1 MDQYEPSFLANADE
15 IEFLRYVQKAET
27 QQILD
32 SLELVRRRAGFKVA
46 AVPAAEPL
54 SDWGT
59 DDGEDE
65 IVESNTLT
73 MACYKVEVQSDNE
86 IAMNAISSKQEVS
99 RYAFDDIL
107 KQEYLEELDFVS
119 IDEDVRDDDA
129 KATNV
134 GTNKQTLPNTAVGSV
149 ASTDTATTIS
159 TSTPKNS
166 ILPSCMLHF
175 CNGSQAA
182 CKPIKKKHN
191 QSKKKQYAPPTLS
204 TFTVE
209 PAVLVA
215 SHGKSDAATIY
226 QHLYEQQVFQSPR
239 ESPSSTETSD
249 IVQEESFQGALSIL
263 SSVFSGL

>member
-15 IEFLRYVQKAET
+15 IEFLRYT

-32 SLELVRRRAGFKVA
+32 SLKLVRRRAGFKVA
-46 AVPAAEPL
+46 AVPDAEPL
-54 SDWGT
+54 SDRDT
-59 DDGEDE
+59 DGEDE
-65 IVESNTLT
+65 IAESNTIT